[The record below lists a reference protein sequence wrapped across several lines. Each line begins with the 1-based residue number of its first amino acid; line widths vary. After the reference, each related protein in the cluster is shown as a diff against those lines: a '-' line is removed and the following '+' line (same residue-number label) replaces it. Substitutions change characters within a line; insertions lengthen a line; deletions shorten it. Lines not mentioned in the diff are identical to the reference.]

1 MATRVYRETI
11 TIPISVTWH
20 QELVDDG
27 PGGED
32 FYVRVTPHIN
42 LGGKKGFERLA
53 ISRANKNFGDAI
65 WREKDLRNVIANNH
79 RLESLSTKMER
90 DLMNDKDLKAK
101 IGKYGTQAA
110 KGAAQ
115 TQAPT
120 TKATNLGDTHA
131 QALERTRR
139 AHGIS
144 LEDQAAGESLY
155 KEVDQKVDS
164 KAQVAELQKQYN
176 TDEDKEF
183 MAQMLGKSNAGY
195 QSVVNELNKTKVGYD
210 DDDYDY

>member
-53 ISRANKNFGDAI
+53 ISRANKNYGDAI

-79 RLESLSTKMER
+79 KLASLSTKMER
-90 DLMNDKDLKAK
+90 ETTDFSKKALVKKLKEQNTHRPAPATTP
-101 IGKYGTQAA
+101 TQV
-110 KGAAQ
+110 
-115 TQAPT
+115 
-120 TKATNLGDTHA
+120 GDMHK

-155 KEVDQKVDS
+155 KEADQKIDS
-164 KAQVAELQKQYN
+164 KAQMAELQKQYN
-176 TDEDKEF
+176 TEEDAAF
-183 MAQMLGKSNAGY
+183 MAQLAGKSNAGY
-195 QSVVNELNKTKVGYD
+195 QSIINDLNKTKVGYD
-210 DDDYDY
+210 DNDYDY

>member
-53 ISRANKNFGDAI
+53 ISRANKNYGDAI

-79 RLESLSTKMER
+79 KLASLSTKMER
-90 DLMNDKDLKAK
+90 ETTDFSKKALVKKLKEQNTHRPAPATTP
-101 IGKYGTQAA
+101 TQV
-110 KGAAQ
+110 
-115 TQAPT
+115 
-120 TKATNLGDTHA
+120 GDMHK

-155 KEVDQKVDS
+155 KEADQKIDS
-164 KAQVAELQKQYN
+164 KAQMAELQKQYN
-176 TDEDKEF
+176 TEEDAAF
-183 MAQMLGKSNAGY
+183 MAQLAGKSNAGY
-195 QSVVNELNKTKVGYD
+195 QSIINDLNKTKVGYD